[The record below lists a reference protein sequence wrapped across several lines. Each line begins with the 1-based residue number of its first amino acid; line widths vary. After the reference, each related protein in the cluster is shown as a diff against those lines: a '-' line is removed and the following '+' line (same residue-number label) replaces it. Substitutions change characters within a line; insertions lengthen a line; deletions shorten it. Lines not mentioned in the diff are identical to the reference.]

1 MGTPSTHL
9 TLVQEMN
16 RLTAEQMQARQSA
29 TFLGMT
35 PDEAKDYDARRAKI
49 LELIKELQQLEAAA

>member
-9 TLVQEMN
+9 TLVQEMT

-29 TFLGMT
+29 IFLGMT